1 MFFEKFNSFIS
12 IEKVGYV
19 IDCNFICSDVLVE
32 LLIKMDIGYSLWI
45 GMIYYN
51 YLKNLVNNRFII
63 WYLKYS
69 LVVMG
74 VMSNF
79 EWVRY
84 CVGIV
89 NFYRNII

>member
-1 MFFEKFNSFIS
+1 
-12 IEKVGYV
+12 
-19 IDCNFICSDVLVE
+19 
-32 LLIKMDIGYSLWI
+32 
-45 GMIYYN
+45 MIYYN

-84 CVGIV
+84 SVGIV

>member
-1 MFFEKFNSFIS
+1 
-12 IEKVGYV
+12 
-19 IDCNFICSDVLVE
+19 
-32 LLIKMDIGYSLWI
+32 
-45 GMIYYN
+45 MIYYN